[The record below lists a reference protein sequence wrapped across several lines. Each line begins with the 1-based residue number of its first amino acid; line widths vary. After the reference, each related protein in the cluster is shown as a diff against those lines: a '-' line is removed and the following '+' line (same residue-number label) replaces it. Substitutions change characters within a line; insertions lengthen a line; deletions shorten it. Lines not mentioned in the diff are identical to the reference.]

1 VDRIADLRSDL
12 SIAWRIAALRIRG
25 QMQYRASFWMQIAG
39 NFLVNCAE
47 VLVTWSLF
55 QHFDNL
61 GGWSLEEV
69 ILLHGLAMVMF
80 ALGDTVSNGVQSVPQ
95 MIRDG
100 TFDRNLVRPMS
111 VYLQSM
117 VSEVS
122 LRHFGH
128 LAQGV
133 ALLGVGLAIAPI
145 EWSVGRAAYLPVI
158 VLAGALFFTALF
170 TVEAILAF
178 WTVNGI
184 EAVNAFTYGGSDL
197 GQYPLH
203 IFQRG
208 MRFVFLWLVPIGFLT
223 YYPALYLLDRD
234 DPLGFPRAV
243 SFVAPLAALLFC
255 LVVRLGWRA
264 ALRRYTSTG
273 S

>member
-1 VDRIADLRSDL
+1 MDRVAEFRGDVAI
-12 SIAWRIAALRIRG
+12 ALRIALLRVRG
-25 QMQYRASFWMQIAG
+25 QMQYRGSFWMQIIG
-39 NFLVNCAE
+39 NFFVNVVE

-69 ILLHGLAMVMF
+69 ILLHGLSMVAF
-80 ALGDTVSNGVQSVPQ
+80 SLGDTLSNGVQSVPQ
-95 MIRDG
+95 MIREG

-111 VYLQSM
+111 VYLQSA

-122 LRHFGH
+122 VRHFGH
-128 LAQGV
+128 LAQGLV
-133 ALLGVGLAIAPI
+133 LLAVGLYAAPI
-145 EWSVGRAAYLPVI
+145 EWTTGRLLYLPVI
-158 VLAGALFFTALF
+158 VASGALFFAALF

-203 IFQRG
+203 IFRRG
-208 MRFVFLWLVPIGFLT
+208 LRLLFLWVIPIGFMT
-223 YYPALYLLDRD
+223 YYPALYLLDRT
-234 DPLGFPRAV
+234 DPLGLPRLA
-243 SFVAPLAALLFC
+243 SFVAPLAAVLFC
-255 LVVRLGWRA
+255 FVIRFGWGA

>member
-1 VDRIADLRSDL
+1 MDKVLDFRDDLIVARRIAL
-12 SIAWRIAALRIRG
+12 LRIRG
-25 QMQYRASFWMQIAG
+25 QMQYRASFWMQIIG
-39 NFLVNCAE
+39 NFFVNVAE

-61 GGWSLEEV
+61 GGWSLQDV

-80 ALGDTVSNGVQSVPQ
+80 SLGDTLSNGIQSVPQ
-95 MIRDG
+95 MIREG

-111 VYLQSM
+111 VYLQSV

-122 LRHFGH
+122 VRHLGH
-128 LAQGV
+128 MAQGLV
-133 ALLGVGLAIAPI
+133 LLGIGLATAPI
-145 EWSVGRAAYLPVI
+145 EWSAGRVIYLPIVI
-158 VLAGALFFTALF
+158 ASGAFFFTALF

-203 IFQRG
+203 IFRRG
-208 MRFVFLWLVPIGFLT
+208 LRLIFLWIVPIGFMT
-223 YYPALYLLDRD
+223 YYPALYLLDRS
-234 DPLGFPRAV
+234 DPLGFPRVA
-243 SFVAPLAALLFC
+243 SFVAPVAAVLFC
-255 LVVRLGWRA
+255 LVIRLGWRA

>member
-1 VDRIADLRSDL
+1 M
-12 SIAWRIAALRIRG
+12 ALRIALLRARG
-25 QMQYRASFWMQIAG
+25 QMQYRGSFWMQIIG
-39 NFLVNCAE
+39 NFFVNVAE

-69 ILLHGLAMVMF
+69 ILLHGLAMVTF
-80 ALGDTVSNGVQSVPQ
+80 SLGDTFSNGVQSVPQ
-95 MIRDG
+95 MIREG

-111 VYLQSM
+111 VYLQSV
-117 VSEVS
+117 VSDVS

-128 LAQGV
+128 LSQGLV
-133 ALLGVGLAIAPI
+133 LLGIGLAIAPI
-145 EWSVGRAAYLPVI
+145 EWSAGRIAYLPVI
-158 VLAGALFFTALF
+158 IASGTLFFTALF

-184 EAVNAFTYGGSDL
+184 ETVNAFTYGGSDL

-203 IFQRG
+203 IFRRG
-208 MRFVFLWLVPIGFLT
+208 LRFLFLWLIPIGFII
-223 YYPALYLLDRD
+223 YYPALYLLDRS
-234 DPLGFPRAV
+234 DPLGLPRVA
-243 SFVAPLAALLFC
+243 SFMAPLAALLFAF
-255 LVVRLGWRA
+255 VIRFGWRA